1 MAYKQYNVKT
11 KIVTPVADLNGTT
24 NFGSIS
30 MNGGTA
36 YCIKTNGVNT
46 KSTLYR
52 LNDYKNK
59 TATTGVFS
67 NKLGHGNGSAF
78 YNGSLWVATG
88 KTDIIR
94 IKPEESLS
102 TPYTFTPASGET
114 KYNISSISYYKN
126 NKFIVKSRTLSEG
139 AKLEYRIIQFSG
151 TNKTYSVDK
160 SEPTITVTNS
170 KLSNGYKITQ
180 DIFYKSNMLYIVL
193 CKEYKP
199 GYSRE
204 NAILMVDL
212 AGTYSGSATE
222 RVYTPKE
229 VLIIKENSYT
239 KFEVESLDVAPDGNF
254 VMACNIEGNSTN
266 DSIIKEV
273 SRTLI

>member
-36 YCIKTNGVNT
+36 YCIKTNGANT

-67 NKLGHGNGSAF
+67 NKLGHGNGSA
-78 YNGSLWVATG
+78 YNNGSLWVATG

-170 KLSNGYKITQ
+170 KFSNGYDTTQ
-180 DIFYKSNMLYIVL
+180 DILYKSNMLYIIL
-193 CKEYKP
+193 TKGENLT
-199 GYSRE
+199 E
-204 NAILMVDL
+204 NAILVIDL
-212 AGTYSGSATE
+212 AGTYSGSATN

-239 KFEVESLDVAPDGNF
+239 KFEVESLDVAPDGNL
-254 VMACNIEGNSTN
+254 VMACNIEGNGKG